1 MTATIATTPVELVEQ
16 IFIDMG
22 IGHYEAMSMAGEFT
36 TRATPAGLRLG
47 TDRSVPSD
55 TTDLNGNP
63 RWTRNGPGRDDDT
76 LDVAVESGGVTIFHL
91 MYEASWLTTT
101 AARIQAAHLRAAAD
115 AADRQTAQATKEEEA

>member
-1 MTATIATTPVELVEQ
+1 MTATIATTAVELVEQ
-16 IFIDMG
+16 IFLDMDMSPSV
-22 IGHYEAMSMAGEFT
+22 ARSMAGEFT

-47 TDRSVPSD
+47 TSQSVPPD

-63 RWTRNGPGRDDDT
+63 LWTRNGPGRNDDT

>member
-16 IFIDMG
+16 IFVDMG
-22 IGHYEAMSMAGEFT
+22 IGPTEAMSMAGDFM
-36 TRATPAGLRLG
+36 TRATAAGLRLG

-101 AARIQAAHLRAAAD
+101 AARIQAAHLLAAAD
-115 AADRQTAQATKEEEA
+115 AADRQAAQKEVEEP